1 MKSMIDN
8 ANFMLAC
15 AFSPLKGL
23 KGACTTIAD
32 LRFARPDPLFCP
44 TRKSAVR
51 LIVAAGFACVESYGK
66 GMKAAK
72 RAANAL
78 CHAEASCAHLNRQIA
93 SKRKETTFAAM
104 SETVSE
110 SRSISHLQHTSIHE

>member
-1 MKSMIDN
+1 MHVN

-23 KGACTTIAD
+23 KGACTTISD
-32 LRFARPDPLFCP
+32 LQWARPDPLFCP
-44 TRKSAVR
+44 TKRSAVR
-51 LIVAAGFACVESYGK
+51 LVIAAGFAITESWGH
-66 GMKAAK
+66 GNKAAK

-78 CHAEASCAHLNRQIA
+78 CHAEASNARLNRQIA
-93 SKRKETTFAAM
+93 QKRKETTFAAM

-110 SRSISHLQHTSIHE
+110 SRSISHLQRTSIHE